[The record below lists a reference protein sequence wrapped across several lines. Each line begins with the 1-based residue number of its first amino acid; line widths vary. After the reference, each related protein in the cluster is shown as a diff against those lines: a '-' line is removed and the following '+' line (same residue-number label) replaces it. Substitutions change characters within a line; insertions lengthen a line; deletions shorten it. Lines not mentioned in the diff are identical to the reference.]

1 MSSSLYITSTRA
13 RAGKTV
19 VALGAAELLAREV
32 GRVAVFRPVVPDP
45 TANRPTDPIVEL
57 LIDRFS
63 LDQDPATVGCLTYSE
78 VASLAAAGDLSAI
91 TARVL
96 DEFAKLDARYDFV
109 IVVGSDFTGPAP
121 STELELNATLAANLG
136 APVVPVVGAADMA
149 VERIPAAVSETTRVL
164 AHHGCTVVAT
174 VISNLIPRL
183 THALPSPRESFLVQL
198 IRRQSDPEDG
208 RRDRVHPRV
217 RPADVH
223 VVLRDARHEPPY
235 GVLVRPARRAV
246 RQPRPATPQP
256 RTQQVVHRD
265 PPSPRQLLQ
274 LVAEHEVLFAVR
286 AVHEDRFPRLV
297 LEFLEQCP

>member
-136 APVVPVVGAADMA
+136 ETAHTYPGTRHWFAEADRPEYNAAA
-149 VERIPAAVSETTRVL
+149 AALAFER
-164 AHHGCTVVAT
+164 TVA
-174 VISNLIPRL
+174 
-183 THALPSPRESFLVQL
+183 FL
-198 IRRQSDPEDG
+198 RG
-208 RRDRVHPRV
+208 
-217 RPADVH
+217 
-223 VVLRDARHEPPY
+223 
-235 GVLVRPARRAV
+235 
-246 RQPRPATPQP
+246 
-256 RTQQVVHRD
+256 
-265 PPSPRQLLQ
+265 
-274 LVAEHEVLFAVR
+274 
-286 AVHEDRFPRLV
+286 
-297 LEFLEQCP
+297 